1 MAIAAV
7 LGSGNAACAYAA
19 YLGKRGHEIHLYD
32 SISFESN
39 LTPIREYGGMDLIGA
54 DSGFGPI
61 SMITNDIEKAVKGV
75 KVIFVVLPAFGHK
88 PTAQAL
94 APYVEDGQIIVL
106 NPGAVLGALEFSQTL
121 RDGGCT
127 KDFTMVELASNVFAC
142 RRVGPTT
149 VDIFA
154 KKEILEA
161 SSIPAD
167 RIHDAIR
174 ALDVFYPDTFVAQ
187 ENVLYTSLTYTNM
200 IVHPVGSVLNM
211 GRIEWTHGDFL
222 FYWEGLT
229 PGVCRNAERV
239 DAERIAVG
247 KALGAELVSF
257 PDLTHKYYGHPERTT
272 IYEIVSQSE
281 VNDHTG
287 VPSAPKDLSSRYITE
302 DIPYALVPLSA
313 LGHALGVETPVIDAL
328 ITLACVANQT
338 DYRITGRTLASLGLE
353 GLDRDQIVQR
363 IIEGK

>member
-1 MAIAAV
+1 
-7 LGSGNAACAYAA
+7 
-19 YLGKRGHEIHLYD
+19 
-32 SISFESN
+32 
-39 LTPIREYGGMDLIGA
+39 
-54 DSGFGPI
+54 
-61 SMITNDIEKAVKGV
+61 
-75 KVIFVVLPAFGHK
+75 
-88 PTAQAL
+88 
-94 APYVEDGQIIVL
+94 
-106 NPGAVLGALEFSQTL
+106 
-121 RDGGCT
+121 
-127 KDFTMVELASNVFAC
+127 
-142 RRVGPTT
+142 
-149 VDIFA
+149 
-154 KKEILEA
+154 
-161 SSIPAD
+161 
-167 RIHDAIR
+167 
-174 ALDVFYPDTFVAQ
+174 
-187 ENVLYTSLTYTNM
+187 M

-239 DAERIAVG
+239 DAERVAVG

-281 VNDHTG
+281 VNDHAG

-302 DIPYALVPLSA
+302 DIPYALAPLSA

-338 DYRITGRTLASLGLE
+338 DYRIAGRTLASLGLE

-363 IIEGK
+363 ITEGI